1 MRSAVSI
8 GPTLRDVIGQ
18 RRILEK
24 LGEQAIRGD
33 VAHAYE
39 LSGPRSI
46 GKHTVALRLAQTLN
60 CAAEQVISGGC
71 GACVSCRKIER
82 GIHPDVLMV
91 TRLVDQLVDRGQRK
105 GERAADRKFITI
117 EQIRAMQQDLALR
130 PLEGRKRVVII
141 DDAADLSE
149 HAEVALLKTL
159 EEPPPHAVLLLVTPT
174 PSALLETIRS
184 RVRPFPFRPVPRA
197 EIEAALVTR
206 FGPDAARFAAVAAG
220 RPGVAF
226 TLAGDESARGARATI
241 EREFYTLVGSRLTD
255 RFAWAAELADSERDT
270 QKRNEQIESRLVTW
284 GELVRDAAVVATGAT
299 ERTLRPERD
308 AQSQKLAAA
317 VPSRELVDL
326 AQSFERWR
334 RDVVETTVSSRML
347 LELLALRLPFRAD
360 VGAGA

>member
-1 MRSAVSI
+1 M
-8 GPTLRDVIGQ
+8 RDVIGQ
-18 RRILEK
+18 RRILER

-60 CAAEQVISGGC
+60 CLAEPVTSGGC
-71 GACVSCRKIER
+71 GACLSCMKVEK
-82 GIHPDVLMV
+82 GVHPDVLMV
-91 TRLVDQLVDRGQRK
+91 TRLVDQTVERGERK
-105 GERAADRKFITI
+105 GERAADKKNITI

-174 PSALLETIRS
+174 PSRLLETIRS
-184 RVRPFPFRPVPRA
+184 RVRPFPFRPVPRGD
-197 EIEAALVTR
+197 IEAALVAR
-206 FGPDAARFAAVAAG
+206 YGKEAARFAAVAAG
-220 RPGVAF
+220 RPGIAF
-226 TLAGDESARGARATI
+226 VLAGDEAARTARGAL
-241 EREFYTLVGSRLTD
+241 EREFYTLVASRLTD
-255 RFAWAAELADSERDT
+255 RFAWAADLAESERDT
-270 QKRNEQIESRLVTW
+270 QKRNEQIETRLLTW
-284 GELVRDAAVVATGAT
+284 GELVRDAAVVASGAG
-299 ERTLRPERD
+299 ERVLRPERD
-308 AQSQKLAAA
+308 AESRRLAAA

-347 LELLALRLPFRAD
+347 LELLALKLPYRAD
-360 VGAGA
+360 VAVGA

>member
-1 MRSAVSI
+1 M
-8 GPTLRDVIGQ
+8 RDVIGQ

-24 LGEQAIRGD
+24 LGEQALRSD

-60 CAAEQVISGGC
+60 CGADHVISGGC
-71 GACVSCRKIER
+71 GTCVACTKIEK

-91 TRLVDQLVDRGQRK
+91 TRLVDQLVDRGERK

-197 EIEAALVTR
+197 EVEAALIAR
-206 FGPDAARFAAVAAG
+206 YGRDATRFAAVAAG
-220 RPGVAF
+220 RPGIAF
-226 TLAGDESARGARATI
+226 TLASDEAARSARTTL
-241 EREFYTLVGSRLTD
+241 EREFYTLVASRLTD
-255 RFAWAAELADSERDT
+255 RFAWAADLADSERDT
-270 QKRNEQIESRLVTW
+270 QKRNEQIESRLVAW
-284 GELVRDAAVVATGAT
+284 GELVRDAAVVAAGAA
-299 ERTLRPERD
+299 ERTLRPERA
-308 AQSQKLAAA
+308 AQSQKLATA

-334 RDVVETTVSSRML
+334 RDVVETTVSARML
-347 LELLALRLPFRAD
+347 LELLALKLPYRAD
-360 VGAGA
+360 LTVSA

>member
-1 MRSAVSI
+1 M
-8 GPTLRDVIGQ
+8 RDVIGQ

-60 CAAEQVISGGC
+60 CGADHPISGGC
-71 GACVSCRKIER
+71 GTCISCTKIEK

-91 TRLVDQLVDRGQRK
+91 TRLVDQVVERGERK
-105 GERAADRKFITI
+105 GERAADRKNITI
-117 EQIRAMQQDLALR
+117 EQIRTMQQDLALR
-130 PLEGRKRVVII
+130 PLEGRRRVVII

-174 PSALLETIRS
+174 PSRLLETIRS
-184 RVRPFPFRPVPRA
+184 RVRPFPFRLVARA
-197 EIEAALVTR
+197 EIEAALVAR
-206 FGPDAARFAAVAAG
+206 YGREAARFGTVAAG

-226 TLAGDESARGARATI
+226 ALASDEASRDARAGL

-255 RFAWAAELADSERDT
+255 RFAWAADLADSERDG
-270 QKRNEQIESRLVTW
+270 QKRSEQIESRLLAW

-299 ERTLRPERD
+299 ERTLRPERA
-308 AQSQKLAAA
+308 AQSAKLATAVAA
-317 VPSRELVDL
+317 RELVDL

-334 RDVVETTVSSRML
+334 RDVVETTVSARML
-347 LELLALRLPFRAD
+347 LELLALKLPYRAD
-360 VGAGA
+360 LAAGA